1 MNSRCSV
8 DVKQIGRVIVSEQ
21 ASISKGIATRYAA
34 ALFGLAEEQGDL
46 ETLSKNVDTLIESLK
61 DSDDLNI
68 LISSPMYTRDEQE
81 NAITAIAQKMGL
93 SSFVTNT
100 LSLMA
105 SKRRLFVLPTFLAV
119 LNDLIAVSKNEVNSE
134 VVTAQSLSKSQTNK
148 LAKSLK
154 ANFGKDVRINET
166 VDEGLIGGMIV
177 KVGSRMIDTTIKSK
191 LNSLQNV
198 MKEVG

>member
-1 MNSRCSV
+1 M
-8 DVKQIGRVIVSEQ
+8 SEE
-21 ASISKGIATRYAA
+21 ASITKGIATRYAS

-46 ETLSKNVDTLIESLK
+46 ETLSKNVEILMKSVKE
-61 DSDDLNI
+61 SDDLNI

-93 SSFVTNT
+93 NDFVTNT

-105 SKRRLFVLPTFLAV
+105 SKRRLFVIPTFLAV
-119 LNDLIAVSKNEVNSE
+119 LDDLIAASRNEVTAE
-134 VVTAQSLSKSQTNK
+134 VITARSLSKSQIIK
-148 LAKSLK
+148 LTKSLK
-154 ANFGKDVRINET
+154 SNFGKDIRIYES

>member
-1 MNSRCSV
+1 MS
-8 DVKQIGRVIVSEQ
+8 DK

-34 ALFGLAEEQGDL
+34 ALFGLAEEQEDM
-46 ETLSKNVDTLIESLK
+46 ETLSKNVETLMKFLK
-61 DSDDLNI
+61 DSADLNI
-68 LISSPMYTRDEQE
+68 LISSPMYTRDEQK

-93 SSFVTNT
+93 SGIVTNT

-119 LNDLIAVSKNEVNSE
+119 LNDLIAASRNEVTAE
-134 VVTAQSLSKSQTNK
+134 IVTAQSLSKSQIKN

-154 ANFGKDVRINET
+154 ANFGKDVRINES

>member
-1 MNSRCSV
+1 M
-8 DVKQIGRVIVSEQ
+8 SEQ

-46 ETLSKNVDTLIESLK
+46 ETLSKNVVTLMKSLK
-61 DSDDLNI
+61 ESDDLNI
-68 LISSPMYTRDEQE
+68 LISSPMYTRDEQV

-93 SSFVTNT
+93 TGIVTNT

-119 LNDLIAVSKNEVNSE
+119 LNDLIAVSKNEVTAE

>member
-1 MNSRCSV
+1 M
-8 DVKQIGRVIVSEQ
+8 SEQ
-21 ASISKGIATRYAA
+21 ASISKGIATRYAT
-34 ALFGLAEEQGDL
+34 ALFSLAEEQGDL
-46 ETLSKNVDTLIESLK
+46 ETLRKDVETLTGSLK
-61 DSDDLNI
+61 VSDDLNI

-81 NAITAIAQKMGL
+81 NAVTAIANTMGL
-93 SSFVTNT
+93 TDFVTNT

-105 SKRRLFVLPTFLAV
+105 SKRRLFVLPTFLTV
-119 LNDLIAVSKNEVNSE
+119 LNDLIAASKNEVAAE
-134 VVTAQSLSKSQTNK
+134 VVTAQSLSKSQINK
-148 LAKSLK
+148 LTKSLK

-166 VDEGLIGGMIV
+166 VDESLIGGMVV

>member
-1 MNSRCSV
+1 M
-8 DVKQIGRVIVSEQ
+8 SEQ

-46 ETLSKNVDTLIESLK
+46 EILSKNVERLMKSLK
-61 DSDDLNI
+61 DSNDLNI
-68 LISSPMYTRDEQE
+68 LISSPIYTRDEQE

-93 SSFVTNT
+93 NDIVINT

-105 SKRRLFVLPTFLAV
+105 SKRRLFVIPTFLAV
-119 LNDLIAVSKNEVNSE
+119 LDDLIAASRNEVTAE
-134 VVTAQSLSKSQTNK
+134 VITARSLSKSQIIK
-148 LAKSLK
+148 LTKSLK
-154 ANFGKDVRINET
+154 CNFGKDIRIYES

>member
-1 MNSRCSV
+1 M
-8 DVKQIGRVIVSEQ
+8 SEQ

-46 ETLSKNVDTLIESLK
+46 ETLSKNVETLKKSLG

-93 SSFVTNT
+93 TGIVTNT

-105 SKRRLFVLPTFLAV
+105 SKRRLFFLQAKQQQLLTKTV
-119 LNDLIAVSKNEVNSE
+119 EIFGFWLFLECPN
-134 VVTAQSLSKSQTNK
+134 LSK
-148 LAKSLK
+148 LV
-154 ANFGKDVRINET
+154 NF
-166 VDEGLIGGMIV
+166 
-177 KVGSRMIDTTIKSK
+177 
-191 LNSLQNV
+191 
-198 MKEVG
+198 

>member
-1 MNSRCSV
+1 M
-8 DVKQIGRVIVSEQ
+8 SEE
-21 ASISKGIATRYAA
+21 ASISKGIATRYAS

-46 ETLSKNVDTLIESLK
+46 ETLSKNVETLVKSLK
-61 DSDDLNI
+61 ESEDLNI

-93 SSFVTNT
+93 NDIVINT

-105 SKRRLFVLPTFLAV
+105 SKRRLFVIPTFLAV
-119 LNDLIAVSKNEVNSE
+119 LNDLIAASNNEVTAE
-134 VVTAQSLSKSQTNK
+134 VITGQSLSKSQTNK